1 MSRMAWLRA
10 RAGLVAGVVADG
22 DGEGAL
28 LVKRGDVG
36 GSF

>member
-1 MSRMAWLRA
+1 MAWLRA

-22 DGEGAL
+22 DGEGEGAL
-28 LVKRGDVG
+28 LVKRGDVD